1 MLNEKIITGSSH
13 ITNYLS
19 GASKV
24 RPAKKMLT
32 EKNELRTVPSVWI
45 TPTIEEFLY
54 DIDKSINR
62 NRYHDRI
69 MNIIKTRQIPERNN
83 FFENISVDFTWINI
97 GLDDLARPL
106 NLLPTVIEQYIRNM
120 ETILA
125 ESEINVTAELA
136 ALKTIK
142 HELTNDVRYKKI
154 FESFEERKDI
164 LANAKELFNKGVN
177 EFNLENK
184 QNMYTQILNRNIDT
198 NPTLQHI
205 KELADV
211 MNAGFPEMAGENQSI
226 ADIKFLDDYVNRINE
241 TTISVFK
248 KLRNKKEVFSIADQF
263 FDNLKN
269 SDTGKGITEFL
280 KKKEEEQTPIKYTEV
295 ELEGNLYK
303 KMMFFS
309 DYSMLA
315 QKATG
320 EYIEIYNNK
329 QIQNIRDELVVEM
342 IKDEFKKY
350 PQTAKA
356 LVHIV
361 KGVDN
366 FGFNSFQ
373 KVMSTYK
380 ENMDILKLYNVDV
393 INTYNSLPKR
403 ESDYRTMEAVDDF
416 LNKTIKT
423 HKVKQYANSIGS
435 NKYDYLYNDESYKI
449 IEKIYDLSLKRNIF
463 QQHIGKKL
471 AAYKTPEEFNEAL
484 KLFYRSFNDFAKGSV
499 LNKAENADVEVL
511 VEQDDLLILKI
522 HSFEESKL
530 LGSTSWCISRDE
542 TYFNSYTSN
551 GKEQYFIYDFT
562 YDAEDCESMIG
573 ITLDSGSYSTAH
585 YRDDEQAGEEAVSHF
600 IELINETENELSLK
614 EKAKINAPKI

>member
-45 TPTIEEFLY
+45 TPTIEEFIY
-54 DIDKSINR
+54 DINKNINR
-62 NRYHDRI
+62 NRYNDRM
-69 MNIIKTRQIPERNN
+69 MNIIKTRQIPEKNN
-83 FFENISVDFTWINI
+83 VFENIIVDFTWIKI
-97 GLDDLARPL
+97 GFNDLARPL
-106 NLLPTVIEQYIRNM
+106 NLLPTVIEQYIRNT

-125 ESEINVTAELA
+125 ESAINVTAELA

-154 FESFEERKDI
+154 FESLEDREDI
-164 LANAKELFNKGVN
+164 LVNAVELFNKGVN

-184 QNMYTQILNRNIDT
+184 QNIYTKILNRDIDT
-198 NPTLQHI
+198 NPTLKHI
-205 KELADV
+205 KELSNV
-211 MNAGFPEMAGENQSI
+211 MNAGFPEIAGEDQSI
-226 ADIKFLDDYVNRINE
+226 VDIEFLEEYINKINE

-248 KLRNKKEVFSIADQF
+248 KLRNEKEVFSMADHF
-263 FDNLKN
+263 FDNVKN
-269 SDTGKGITEFL
+269 TEAGKTVADFL
-280 KKKEEEQTPIKYTEV
+280 KKKEEDLTPIKYTEI

-309 DYSMLA
+309 DSSMLA

-320 EYIEIYNNK
+320 EYIEIYSNK
-329 QIQNIRDELVVEM
+329 QIQKIRDELVVEM

-356 LVHIV
+356 LLHIV
-361 KGVDN
+361 KDVDN
-366 FGFNSFQ
+366 FGFTSFQ

-393 INTYNSLPKR
+393 INTYNSLPKK

-416 LNKTIKT
+416 LNKTIKN

-435 NKYDYLYNDESYKI
+435 NKYDYLYNDESYKT

-522 HSFEESKL
+522 HSFEESKA

-542 TYFNSYTSN
+542 IYFNSYTSN

-562 YDAEDCESMIG
+562 YDAEECESMIG
-573 ITLDSGSYSTAH
+573 ITLDRGSYSTAH
-585 YRDDEQAGEEAVSHF
+585 YRDDEPTGEDAVSHF
-600 IELINETENELSLK
+600 IELINETENELNLK